1 MIIRDTVHSPMN
13 VSSTAR
19 RSLLSELRHPDK
31 VAGAQELE
39 CSIAHAII
47 PPVDP
52 EYRQGTQVIV
62 ERFYKRKRSI
72 IQYERI

>member
-1 MIIRDTVHSPMN
+1 MIIRDIAGCSHERVIDH
-13 VSSTAR
+13 
-19 RSLLSELRHPDK
+19 SLLCELLHPDT
-31 VAGAQELE
+31 VDGAQDLV